1 MTEQK
6 DISPFAGRRM
16 QVTCMCACMQ
26 TCLHVCID
34 ACMYTYIYISRCVYT
49 CKCVCFCTHGCMF
62 VCLPARVYLCMQES
76 KNTWIMNHGV
86 CCVCIYIC
94 IHTYYIC
101 LAVCMWTLINKWGR
115 INRITNYLGRFCRS
129 PARKTT
135 SLQPGPDAQT
145 IKWGRNDKKK
155 CRMASLF

>member
-1 MTEQK
+1 MH
-6 DISPFAGRRM
+6 
-16 QVTCMCACMQ
+16 ACI
-26 TCLHVCID
+26 H
-34 ACMYTYIYISRCVYT
+34 IYISRCVYT

-86 CCVCIYIC
+86 CCVCVYIYVY
-94 IHTYYIC
+94 IHIIYVSPYVCGHWNSCNCTNTHITYMHIYTYTC
-101 LAVCMWTLINKWGR
+101 TSPLINKWGR

-145 IKWGRNDKKK
+145 IKWGRNDKKI